1 MSIRKKT
8 ISTIVSILFINT
20 ILLILYY
27 NFFLVKKIDKEIINL
42 NNEYQTNL
50 NKISASIEDKNYKDV
65 YNSLDELSTNYDA
78 FITLYDRNNSIVY
91 TNNKNYKTIYQISKL
106 VTIDNE
112 EYMLTYSS
120 NSDTKVSSVRVVR
133 DLLFFQGI
141 LWIVVTII
149 GLIFANSELLSPI
162 LKLQTDMKNYKYGI
176 LPKRRKVKTNLDMLQ
191 HTFAGVVEDLENEK
205 SKQSRII
212 ASISH
217 DIKTPLTSIM
227 GYAGLLKNDKL
238 NDNTKKEYINK
249 IYNKSI
255 VMKELVEEFDDYLSC
270 NIKGT
275 LRMEEVY
282 VKDLLE
288 ELKKDYLDEL
298 KEKNIKLVIKSSSSN
313 SKILIDKAKIKRV
326 FSNIITNSIKH
337 NTDNNLV
344 ITIYALNKGDE
355 VLFTISDNGKG
366 VDSSELEKIFEPLYT
381 TDPSRKIPGLGLSIC
396 KEIIELHNGKIYAKN
411 NNNNG
416 LDICFTLK
424 RGNYD

>member
-227 GYAGLLKNDKL
+227 GYAGLLKSDKL

-326 FSNIITNSIKH
+326 FSNIITNSIKQ

-366 VDSSELEKIFEPLYT
+366 VDCSELEKIFEPLYT

-411 NNNNG
+411 NNNG

>member
-106 VTIDNE
+106 ITIDNE

-162 LKLQTDMKNYKYGI
+162 LKLQPDMKNYKYGI
-176 LPKRRKVKTNLDMLQ
+176 LPKRR
-191 HTFAGVVEDLENEK
+191 
-205 SKQSRII
+205 
-212 ASISH
+212 
-217 DIKTPLTSIM
+217 
-227 GYAGLLKNDKL
+227 
-238 NDNTKKEYINK
+238 
-249 IYNKSI
+249 
-255 VMKELVEEFDDYLSC
+255 
-270 NIKGT
+270 
-275 LRMEEVY
+275 
-282 VKDLLE
+282 
-288 ELKKDYLDEL
+288 
-298 KEKNIKLVIKSSSSN
+298 
-313 SKILIDKAKIKRV
+313 
-326 FSNIITNSIKH
+326 
-337 NTDNNLV
+337 
-344 ITIYALNKGDE
+344 
-355 VLFTISDNGKG
+355 
-366 VDSSELEKIFEPLYT
+366 
-381 TDPSRKIPGLGLSIC
+381 
-396 KEIIELHNGKIYAKN
+396 
-411 NNNNG
+411 
-416 LDICFTLK
+416 
-424 RGNYD
+424 